1 MEPIN
6 LSFLQ
11 HISAAQVIVLTLLT
25 AITAMAAHL
34 GKAVF
39 HDGIRPIMPEFLEG
53 RMRRPELASIS
64 FGLSIGFIV
73 SVGLSFAVSF
83 QLLNPWLLFLP
94 TDILGVMATSWWLA
108 AILGAAWGLVVL
120 FGLAGV
126 QTVFTLLP
134 VDLIGAL
141 GELTTPVL
149 VSFTAFPVL
158 AVLYQFGWVRALI
171 TGISVLIVRQ
181 LLPVIGGTFTAKANG
196 FLDQAKQLAGVTFT
210 EKADFAAKVNAL
222 KDAAVSNPQVQ
233 DLISQ
238 ASYNNSLGNTISGFV
253 MQIAVLM
260 LVGMIFLVCFAIS
273 KDRAIKK
280 NGADASAEMAAAAE
294 AEANI
299 FDVRTKRI
307 YKGLP
312 LLAAIGALLAVSCN
326 MGFFTGSDVAGP
338 ILQKA
343 WQATGQE
350 QTDLLRSA
358 AVADVIRGISFIP
371 LIVTTA
377 LATGVY
383 GVVGL
388 TFVFP
393 LGYLSP
399 NPVIAAIL
407 GALWICIEVVALRG
421 IGRFL
426 QRYPTLRE
434 SSDNIRTSMNTM
446 MELALFIG
454 GAFAAMK
461 MAPNAFGLSLTIF
474 ILLYAANEGL
484 GRPIM
489 RLAAAPVAII
499 ITGILLNLLHFVK
512 LV

>member
-1 MEPIN
+1 MEQLN

-11 HISAAQVIVLTLLT
+11 NITAAQVIVLTLLT
-25 AITAMAAHL
+25 ALTALAAYL

-94 TDILGVMATSWWLA
+94 TDILGVVATRWWIAVL
-108 AILGAAWGLVVL
+108 LGGAWGLVVL

-126 QTVFTLLP
+126 QTFFTLLP

-141 GELTTPVL
+141 GELTNPVL

-158 AVLYQFGWVRALI
+158 AILYQFGWVRALVS
-171 TGISVLIVRQ
+171 GIAVLVVRQ
-181 LLPVIGGTFTAKANG
+181 LLPIIGGTFTDKANG
-196 FLDQAKQLAGVTFT
+196 FLEQAKQLAGVTFPD
-210 EKADFAAKVNAL
+210 KADFAAKANAL
-222 KDAAVSNPQVQ
+222 QDAAASNPQVQ
-233 DLISQ
+233 DLLSQ
-238 ASYNNSLGNTISGFV
+238 AAYYNSLGSTISGFV

-273 KDRAIKK
+273 KDRANRK
-280 NGADASAEMAAAAE
+280 NGAAVSAELAAAE
-294 AEANI
+294 EEANI

-307 YKGLP
+307 YKGIP

-326 MGFFTGSDVAGP
+326 LGFFTGSDVAGP

-399 NPVIAAIL
+399 NPVVAAIL

-461 MAPNAFGLSLTIF
+461 MAPEAFGLSLTIF
-474 ILLYAANEGL
+474 VLLYAANEGL

-489 RLAAAPVAII
+489 RLAAGPVAII

-512 LV
+512 LI